1 MKKQIVSLILTL
13 MLTFGYTGKMFAVD
27 GGTFDQKSSPEGFL
41 KDKEKVAEA
50 ITTDQ
55 KIQDAYDNA
64 TLKFLIGQ
72 VTAVYKF
79 MNGQLTSIVNADKTI
94 AVYFNGKAKGNI
106 QRYDDEGGT
115 YRWTS
120 INLDET
126 DVQAFENFKKTNQG
140 ATFANYLVTA
150 FGVSETVA
158 ARVTSLQNNTSKVAD
173 FLSAGVKSGIG
184 AEVSITIGDSVEGVT
199 ATFSSPANKRLET
212 INYLGETTA
221 KWVYGNNSSI
231 PTQYIKMGETSGSET
246 SFTVTEYS
254 DGTDKYKDERGN
266 IIPVG
271 QAAYTWEHSVSATT
285 LKTSGIE
292 ASVANI
298 SKADKKITIT
308 YVYDP
313 KTGQKISEKNVETG
327 EITTYKDGKPVAVY
341 YPAVGNTTLR
351 MKQEF
356 VYGNNG
362 LIHSVIDYQDNAD
375 HTRQKISLYADDGRF
390 LGSSED
396 PNTSEVI
403 FRQTLRELDVLINQ
417 TGTTA
422 DDITNFFTSHKEISS
437 FQFSYMYLINNPA
450 LVEAVFMKKD
460 VVVST
465 TATGSTTTYSS
476 MGDAFREEYEKA
488 KARDPKTTIKDV
500 IKSLM
505 DDEENN
511 ESLEPSERVWK
522 SLYTIYSAIVEHKID
537 FTITTKV
544 QTEER
549 PDLDTNIS
557 TSTTFKD
564 RRDEGEVDG
573 REHMDDSH
581 DGEQV
586 DRSSGLG
593 DNVSDEDLAD
603 EASGKGQYKADV
615 TTTTE
620 YDRTSVTSVLFELSV
635 PIYEI
640 NAQGEKEQVSTLK
653 YNNSYATSTT
663 TEHKID
669 STTTTKYYDPAVI
682 GKAQSF
688 TDADGNVIDEQTAQ
702 DKIAAGELV
711 YIKLAPDSINMFDGA
726 GFKDITTPQKG
737 EEIFVKVEDQD
748 MFDAF
753 KGAIGAD
760 AQVMITGVVTN
771 DIEGKMCLEVYN
783 RQNGEGIGFGLSSTD
798 DKGYAIGDKLNAMKE
813 EIEALSQ
820 QEGSWV
826 SKNTQTNQKIFQQA
840 GITNSQGY
848 LDDWKTGWNE
858 LAKLVG
864 VGK

>member
-1 MKKQIVSLILTL
+1 MKKQIVSLILAL
-13 MLTFGYTGKMFAVD
+13 MLTFGYTGKIFAVD
-27 GGTFDQKSSPEGFL
+27 DGTFDQKSSPEGFL
-41 KDKEKVAEA
+41 KDKEKIAEA

-72 VTAVYKF
+72 VTSVYKF

-94 AVYFNGKAKGNI
+94 SVYFNGKAKGNI

-126 DVQAFENFKKTNQG
+126 DVQAFENFKKTNPG

-231 PTQYIKMGETSGSET
+231 PTQYIKMGEASDSET

-271 QAAYTWEHSVSATT
+271 QAAYTWEHSVSSTT
-285 LKTSGIE
+285 LKTNGIQ

-298 SKADKKITIT
+298 SEADKKITTT

-313 KTGQKISEKNVETG
+313 KTNQKISEKDVKTG

-341 YPAVGNTTLR
+341 YPAAGNTAPR

-362 LIHSVIDYQDNAD
+362 LIHSVIDYQDNTS
-375 HTRQKISLYADDGRF
+375 HTRQKISIYSDDGRF

-396 PNTSEVI
+396 LNISEAT

-422 DDITNFFTSHKEISS
+422 DDIASFFTSHKEISS

-476 MGDAFREEYEKA
+476 MGDIFREEYERA

-500 IKSLM
+500 IKTLS
-505 DDEENN
+505 DEEEKN
-511 ESLEPSERVWK
+511 ESLDSSEKVWQA
-522 SLYTIYSAIVEHKID
+522 LYTIYSAIVEGKVN
-537 FTITTKV
+537 FTITTTV

-549 PDLDTNIS
+549 PDLDTNVETT
-557 TSTTFKD
+557 TSTTITTSTTT
-564 RRDEGEVDG
+564 VSG
-573 REHMDDSH
+573 RET
-581 DGEQV
+581 QY
-586 DRSSGLG
+586 
-593 DNVSDEDLAD
+593 DNVEHDE
-603 EASGKGQYKADV
+603 ESGKGKIEKE
-615 TTTTE
+615 TTTTTTTTTT
-620 YDRTSVTSVLFELSV
+620 YDRVSVTSVLFEINV
-635 PIYEI
+635 PIYKI
-640 NAQGEKEQVSTLK
+640 NAQGEKELDYTAKSNT
-653 YNNSYATSTT
+653 SYATGTT
-663 TEHKID
+663 VEHKTDTKID
-669 STTTTKYYDPAVI
+669 TSTNTTYYDPAVI

-702 DKIAAGELV
+702 DKIATGEPV

-753 KGAIGAD
+753 KGAIGTD
-760 AQVMITGVVTN
+760 AQVMVTGVVTN
-771 DIEGKMCLEVYN
+771 DIDGKICLEVYN
-783 RQNGEGIGFGLSSTD
+783 TQNGAGIGFSLSSTD
-798 DKGYAIGDKLNAMKE
+798 DNGYAIGDKLNAMKE

-864 VGK
+864 GGK

>member
-1 MKKQIVSLILTL
+1 MRKQIVSLILAL
-13 MLTFGYTGKMFAVD
+13 MLMFGYTGKMFAFD
-27 GGTFDQKSSPEGFL
+27 DGTFDQKSSPEGFL

-72 VTAVYKF
+72 VTSVYKF
-79 MNGQLTSIVNADKTI
+79 MNGQLTSIVNADKTVS
-94 AVYFNGKAKGNI
+94 VYFNGKAKGNI
-106 QRYDDEGGT
+106 QRYDDEQGT

-126 DVQAFENFKKTNQG
+126 DVQAFENFKKTDPK
-140 ATFANYLVTA
+140 AIFASYLVTA

-158 ARVTSLQNNTSKVAD
+158 TRVTSLQNKTSKVAD

-184 AEVSITIGDSVEGVT
+184 AEVSITIGDSLEGVT

-212 INYLGETTA
+212 INYRGETTA

-231 PTQYIKMGETSGSET
+231 PTQYIKVGEASGSET

-271 QAAYTWEHSVSATT
+271 QAAYTWEQSVSSTT
-285 LKTSGIE
+285 LKTNGIE

-298 SKADKKITIT
+298 SEADKKITTT

-313 KTGQKISEKNVETG
+313 KTGQKISEKDVKTG

-341 YPAVGNTTLR
+341 YPAVGNTAPR

-362 LIHSVIDYQDNAD
+362 LIHSVIDYQDNAS
-375 HTRQKISLYADDGRF
+375 HTRQKISLYSDDGRF
-390 LGSSED
+390 IGSSED
-396 PNTSEVI
+396 PNISEAT

-422 DDITNFFTSHKEISS
+422 DDIASFFTSHKEISS

-450 LVEAVFMKKD
+450 LVEAVFMGKD
-460 VVVST
+460 VVT
-465 TATGSTTTYSS
+465 TASGSTTTYSS
-476 MGDAFREEYEKA
+476 MGDIFREEYERA

-500 IKSLM
+500 LETLM
-505 DDEENN
+505 DEEKNN
-511 ESLEPSERVWK
+511 TSLEPSERVWE
-522 SLYTIYSAIVEHKID
+522 SLYTIYSAIVDQKVD
-537 FTITTKV
+537 FSITTKV

-549 PDLDTNIS
+549 PDLDTNVQTT
-557 TSTTFKD
+557 TSTTTTISTTT
-564 RRDEGEVDG
+564 VTG
-573 REHMDDSH
+573 RET
-581 DGEQV
+581 QY
-586 DRSSGLG
+586 
-593 DNVSDEDLAD
+593 DNVEHDE
-603 EASGKGQYKADV
+603 ESQKGKIEKE
-615 TTTTE
+615 TTTTTTTTTT
-620 YDRTSVTSVLFELSV
+620 YDRTSVSTVSFELSV
-635 PIYEI
+635 PVYKI
-640 NAQGEKEQVSTLK
+640 NAQGEKEQVSALK
-653 YNNSYATSTT
+653 YNSSYATGITV
-663 TEHKID
+663 EHKTDTKID
-669 STTTTKYYDPAVI
+669 TSTNTTYYDPAVI

-702 DKIAAGELV
+702 DKIAAGEPV
-711 YIKLAPDSINMFDGA
+711 YIKLAPDSVNMFDGA

-737 EEIFVKVEDQD
+737 EEVFVKVEDQD
-748 MFDAF
+748 MFNAF
-753 KGAIGAD
+753 KGAIGTD
-760 AQVMITGVVTN
+760 AQVMVTGVVTN
-771 DIEGKMCLEVYN
+771 DIDGKICLEVYN
-783 RQNGEGIGFGLSSTD
+783 RQNGAGIGFGLSSTD